1 MDRQKFLDLLNTD
14 IKIFISNYLIDG
26 NLEGLSAADDVN
38 LYVTDCFPYLS
49 TLYLVSSNYD
59 SFESKR
65 FIEKHKSKLEE
76 ETIELKARLGYFL
89 YNKEDIDELKH
100 MLEVS
105 QNENEGKQILIQLLN
120 EDISTLKNKNQQ
132 QEQTI
137 ITLQEENNNLTQKIS
152 ALERKLKEESQKP
165 VQEYHPVDENK
176 GNRSNLENA
185 LFSDLIDMGTSVLW
199 CAYNLGAE
207 NNLDDG
213 DYYSWGALNKAEYF
227 GKNVW
232 GYKQVIKKNISG
244 QSDCDA
250 ARSILGDGYRI
261 PTVEEWKELLAV
273 CNYDS
278 QKVTIKGRNFV
289 KLVSTK
295 TNNTLLLPFIGHM
308 ESDVCNSLLAQY
320 WTSEQDTGK
329 SSFICQFHDSG
340 WDFTSVPKWYGSP
353 IRPVYAP
360 INVSKATGRISQHI
374 QRTSAQIRAA
384 AIATH
389 ASDAAQRILSNLW
402 MKPESSNPKRKYPV
416 KSSINES
423 NIFEI
428 LIKDCIPFG
437 KYVFEGDVIRD
448 INLDLN
454 KLNKILEENYSLKPL
469 TYGNIMS
476 MRYKDFKA
484 LLLSRLSK

>member
-1 MDRQKFLDLLNTD
+1 MEKYVDIINED
-14 IKIFISNYLIDG
+14 IKRFIKNYLISGQLEDVSG
-26 NLEGLSAADDVN
+26 MSNLEEYIPSK
-38 LYVTDCFPYLS
+38 FPYLS
-49 TLYLVSSNYD
+49 ILYLLNQSGSGSFASDFISKFEYQLNQESNLL
-59 SFESKR
+59 R
-65 FIEKHKSKLEE
+65 
-76 ETIELKARLGYFL
+76 ELLGYFL
-89 YNKEDIDELKH
+89 CDKNELDTLQDK
-100 MLEVS
+100 LERS
-105 QNENEGKQILIQLLN
+105 QKDNEEKQAEIQLLN
-120 EDISTLKNKNQQ
+120 EDTSALKNKNQQ

-152 ALERKLKEESQKP
+152 ALERKLKEVSQKP
-165 VQEYHPVDENK
+165 VHEYHPVDKNK
-176 GNRSNLENA
+176 EDRGNLENA
-185 LFSDLIDMGTSVLW
+185 LSSDLIDMGTSVLW

-207 NNLDDG
+207 NILDDG
-213 DYYSWGALNKAEYF
+213 DYYSWGALSKAEYF

-261 PTVEEWKELLAV
+261 PTVEEWKELLAI
-273 CNYDS
+273 CNYKS

-360 INVSKATGRISQHI
+360 INVSTATDRISRHI
-374 QRTSAQIRAA
+374 QRTSAQIRN
-384 AIATH
+384 
-389 ASDAAQRILSNLW
+389 AQRIWSNLW
-402 MKPESSNPKRKYPV
+402 MEPESSNPKRKYPV

-437 KYVFEGDVIRD
+437 KYVFEGDIIRD